1 MILVKHSRKTKDDLM
16 KPTDLKPPFDLSVA
30 TQKVQM
36 AENAWNTR
44 DPEKVSMAYTIDS
57 VWRNRSDHFQGRDA
71 IVSFL
76 TQKWEKELEYRLVK
90 ELWAFSE
97 NRIAVRFQY
106 EWHDHNQQ
114 WHRSYGNELW
124 EFSDEGLMRRRE
136 ASINDVHIDADK
148 RRFLWPAPGHRPS
161 EHSGLPPTPE

>member
-16 KPTDLKPPFDLSVA
+16 KPTDLKPPFDFSVA

-71 IVSFL
+71 IVSF
-76 TQKWEKELEYRLVK
+76 TTM
-90 ELWAFSE
+90 F
-97 NRIAVRFQY
+97 
-106 EWHDHNQQ
+106 
-114 WHRSYGNELW
+114 
-124 EFSDEGLMRRRE
+124 
-136 ASINDVHIDADK
+136 DK
-148 RRFLWPAPGHRPS
+148 NHGK
-161 EHSGLPPTPE
+161 

>member
-1 MILVKHSRKTKDDLM
+1 M

-71 IVSFL
+71 IVQFL

-106 EWHDHNQQ
+106 EWHDNNQQ
-114 WHRSYGNELW
+114 WHRSY
-124 EFSDEGLMRRRE
+124 
-136 ASINDVHIDADK
+136 
-148 RRFLWPAPGHRPS
+148 
-161 EHSGLPPTPE
+161 